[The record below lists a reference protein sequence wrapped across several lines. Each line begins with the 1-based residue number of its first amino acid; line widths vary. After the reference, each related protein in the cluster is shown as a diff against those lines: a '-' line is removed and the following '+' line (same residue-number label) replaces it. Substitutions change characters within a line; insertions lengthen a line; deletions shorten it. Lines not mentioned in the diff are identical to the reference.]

1 MLDGDSPLI
10 KLNATT
16 GKWCC
21 MLCKRQFPTEKL
33 LGTHLAG
40 STLHRTN
47 LAEAEASG
55 RIRGGSSAP
64 PPAATKRPL
73 PSETSEH
80 PASKSSR
87 WGERGEVAEP
97 SCSSDAGGSAAIPE
111 RKMSALEQME
121 LFEKRLKVQAQRAP
135 AKEEKGEEEQFKVD
149 SNCARTINNQ
159 MDWECSAC
167 GQFNF
172 ARSLT
177 CHSCRAHV
185 GPDTKYLTNRLK
197 EMKCA
202 AHRATPSPPSSA
214 ACPPA
219 PAPSPTRHLQARAL
233 CKGLRE
239 RRCARWGSAARPQRG
254 AKREARWVWAFGPR
268 LLESVLKCQRTPRSG
283 HRGTRG
289 WGMRRGD
296 ESVISRVCSSLVLMW
311 LSILTIRR
319 IGRLVIYYPHAIG
332 YTSRRRGAVQRA

>member
-1 MLDGDSPLI
+1 MASAALEQARQMMLDGDSPLI

-121 LFEKRLKVQAQRAP
+121 LFEKRLKVQAKRAP

-202 AHRATPSPPSSA
+202 AQGHTFPAVIGSMPPRPRAIPN
-214 ACPPA
+214 
-219 PAPSPTRHLQARAL
+219 APSAGTSALQGSSGTTLRAVGFRRPTPTRRKERGTMGLGVRASAS
-233 CKGLRE
+233 RE
-239 RRCARWGSAARPQRG
+239 RPQ
-254 AKREARWVWAFGPR
+254 VSTNTPLWA
-268 LLESVLKCQRTPRSG
+268 
-283 HRGTRG
+283 
-289 WGMRRGD
+289 
-296 ESVISRVCSSLVLMW
+296 SRHPGVGGEE
-311 LSILTIRR
+311 
-319 IGRLVIYYPHAIG
+319 GR
-332 YTSRRRGAVQRA
+332 

>member
-1 MLDGDSPLI
+1 MASAALEQARQMMLDGDSPLI
-10 KLNATT
+10 KLAVT

-33 LGTHLAG
+33 LGTHCAG

-73 PSETSEH
+73 PSETSEQ

-121 LFEKRLKVQAQRAP
+121 LFEKRLKVQAKRAP
-135 AKEEKGEEEQFKVD
+135 AKEEKAEEEQFKVD

-197 EMKCA
+197 EMKHERFARVFGSDA
-202 AHRATPSPPSSA
+202 ARSGAPPPDPNA
-214 ACPPA
+214 A
-219 PAPSPTRHLQARAL
+219 Q
-233 CKGLRE
+233 RE
-239 RRCARWGSAARPQRG
+239 RHDGSG
-254 AKREARWVWAFGPR
+254 
-268 LLESVLKCQRTPRSG
+268 RSG
-283 HRGTRG
+283 LGF
-289 WGMRRGD
+289 
-296 ESVISRVCSSLVLMW
+296 
-311 LSILTIRR
+311 
-319 IGRLVIYYPHAIG
+319 
-332 YTSRRRGAVQRA
+332 

>member
-1 MLDGDSPLI
+1 
-10 KLNATT
+10 
-16 GKWCC
+16 
-21 MLCKRQFPTEKL
+21 
-33 LGTHLAG
+33 
-40 STLHRTN
+40 
-47 LAEAEASG
+47 
-55 RIRGGSSAP
+55 
-64 PPAATKRPL
+64 
-73 PSETSEH
+73 
-80 PASKSSR
+80 
-87 WGERGEVAEP
+87 
-97 SCSSDAGGSAAIPE
+97 
-111 RKMSALEQME
+111 MSALEQME
-121 LFEKRLKVQAQRAP
+121 LFEKRLKKQGKSEP
-135 AKEEKGEEEQFKVD
+135 KKMSEMEEAMID
-149 SNCARTINNQ
+149 SNKARTINNQ

-289 WGMRRGD
+289 WAMRRVRRRGD
-296 ESVISRVCSSLVLMW
+296 ESVISRECVSLVLRVGCCGCA
-311 LSILTIRR
+311 LLYSESVHTC
-319 IGRLVIYYPHAIG
+319 
-332 YTSRRRGAVQRA
+332 TE

>member
-121 LFEKRLKVQAQRAP
+121 LFEKRLQTTSKHAP
-135 AKEEKGEEEQFKVD
+135 KK
-149 SNCARTINNQ
+149 
-159 MDWECSAC
+159 
-167 GQFNF
+167 
-172 ARSLT
+172 
-177 CHSCRAHV
+177 
-185 GPDTKYLTNRLK
+185 
-197 EMKCA
+197 
-202 AHRATPSPPSSA
+202 
-214 ACPPA
+214 
-219 PAPSPTRHLQARAL
+219 
-233 CKGLRE
+233 
-239 RRCARWGSAARPQRG
+239 
-254 AKREARWVWAFGPR
+254 
-268 LLESVLKCQRTPRSG
+268 
-283 HRGTRG
+283 
-289 WGMRRGD
+289 
-296 ESVISRVCSSLVLMW
+296 
-311 LSILTIRR
+311 
-319 IGRLVIYYPHAIG
+319 
-332 YTSRRRGAVQRA
+332 

>member
-10 KLNATT
+10 KLAVT

-33 LGTHLAG
+33 LGTHCAG

-73 PSETSEH
+73 PSETSEQ

-121 LFEKRLKVQAQRAP
+121 LFEKRLKVQAKRAP
-135 AKEEKGEEEQFKVD
+135 AKEEKAEEEQFKVD

-202 AHRATPSPPSSA
+202 AQGHTLPAVIGSMPPTPPRAA
-214 ACPPA
+214 
-219 PAPSPTRHLQARAL
+219 SPTRHLQARAL
-233 CKGLRE
+233 CKGLRV
-239 RRCARWGSAARPQRG
+239 RRCAQWGSAARPERG
-254 AKREARWVWAFGPR
+254 AKREARWVWAFGSR
-268 LLESVLKCQRTPRSG
+268 LLESVLKSQVSTNTLLWASR
-283 HRGTRG
+283 HRG
-289 WGMRRGD
+289 WG
-296 ESVISRVCSSLVLMW
+296 
-311 LSILTIRR
+311 
-319 IGRLVIYYPHAIG
+319 
-332 YTSRRRGAVQRA
+332 